1 MIRLRWR
8 NRRGRLDGSL
18 EILYVIHLR
27 TEDQM
32 VRPDKWWEQ
41 RESVVRNLIYK
52 KDINQLIKFQVN
64 MLYLQDHHLQKQN
77 GFLDG

>member
-18 EILYVIHLR
+18 EILYKNSNR

-41 RESVVRNLIYK
+41 RESVVRALIYK
-52 KDINQLIKFQVN
+52 KDINQLIKFLVN
-64 MLYLQDHHLQKQN
+64 MLYLLDHDLQKQN
-77 GFLDG
+77 GFQDG